1 MKIEFIDFGI
11 DDVCKLP
18 LRKRPVGDCGYD
30 CFARETVT
38 IPAHGAAKVP
48 LGFGMIIPEGY
59 TAYMHNR
66 GGTFLRGIS
75 VGDALIDLN
84 YRGEIHALLQNI
96 TDEDITI
103 ERGERPC
110 SMVLTPN
117 IDIDWLSKEE
127 ADNVRILLNGEERG
141 TNGFNSSGK

>member
-1 MKIEFIDFGI
+1 MRIEFIDFGI

-18 LRKRPVGDCGYD
+18 ERKRPIGDCGYD
-30 CFARETVT
+30 CYARETVV

-66 GGTFLRGIS
+66 GGTFLRGLS

-84 YRGEIHALLQNI
+84 YRGEVNALMQNI
-96 TDEDITI
+96 TDEDIVI

-117 IDIDWLSKEE
+117 IDINWITPEE
-127 ADNVRILLNGEERG
+127 SVKIKKLLNGDERG
-141 TNGFNSSGK
+141 SSSFNSSGR

>member
-1 MKIEFIDFGI
+1 MKIQFIDFGI
-11 DDVCKLP
+11 DEECKLP
-18 LRKRPVGDCGYD
+18 LRKRPIGDCGYD

-66 GGTFLRGIS
+66 GGNFLRGLS

-84 YRGEIHALLQNI
+84 YRGEVNALMQNI
-96 TDEDITI
+96 TDKDIII
-103 ERGERPC
+103 EKGERPC

-117 IDIDWLSKEE
+117 IDIDWISEEE
-127 ADNVRILLNGEERG
+127 ANNIYLALNGAERG
-141 TNGFNSSGK
+141 ANGFGSSGR

>member
-18 LRKRPVGDCGYD
+18 LRKRPVGDCGYG

-84 YRGEIHALLQNI
+84 YRGEVHALLQNI

-117 IDIDWLSKEE
+117 IDIEWLSKEE

-141 TNGFNSSGK
+141 ANAFNSSGK

>member
-1 MKIEFIDFGI
+1 MRIQIIDFGL
-11 DDVCKLP
+11 DDVCKRP
-18 LRKRPVGDCGYD
+18 ERKRPIGDCGYD
-30 CFARETVT
+30 CYARETVT
-38 IPAHGAAKVP
+38 IPAHGSAKVP

-66 GGTFLRGIS
+66 SGTFLRGLI

-84 YRGEIHALLQNI
+84 YRGEVNALMLNV
-96 TDEDITI
+96 TNEDITI

-117 IDIDWLSKEE
+117 IDIDWLSESEAEE
-127 ADNVRILLNGEERG
+127 IYTQLNGAERG
-141 TNGFNSSGK
+141 SKAFGSSGK

>member
-1 MKIEFIDFGI
+1 MRIRIIDFGL
-11 DDVCKLP
+11 DDVCKRP
-18 LRKRPVGDCGYD
+18 ERKRPIGDCGYD
-30 CFARETVT
+30 CYARETVV

-48 LGFGMIIPEGY
+48 LGFGMVIPEGY

-66 GGTFLRGIS
+66 GGTFLRGLS

-84 YRGEIHALLQNI
+84 YRGEVNALMQNI

-117 IDIDWLSKEE
+117 VDIDWLSEDE
-127 ADNVRILLNGEERG
+127 ANDVYMLLNGEERG
-141 TNGFNSSGK
+141 SSAFNSSGR